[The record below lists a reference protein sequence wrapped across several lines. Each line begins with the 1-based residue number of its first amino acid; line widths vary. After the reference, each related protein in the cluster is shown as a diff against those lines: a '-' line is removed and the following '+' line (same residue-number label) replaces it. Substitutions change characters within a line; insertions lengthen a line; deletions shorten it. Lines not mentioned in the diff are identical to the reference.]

1 MHSARKAFTLIEL
14 LVVIAIIAILAAIL
28 FPVFA
33 QAKLAAKKTSD
44 LSNLKQLGTAETLYL
59 NDNDDTYHSPAH
71 YGTPTGDVL
80 FYSMLMPYTKNAQ
93 IFRSPAYG
101 FQWTS
106 DNWAWDW
113 NQLYQQ
119 GLAKK
124 GTDGKFSIEISYG
137 ANNTE
142 DRGAWMNC
150 GGALGNWGDG
160 SNGTGHNG
168 PLRPDG
174 LNVSAT
180 SVAQPAQTILFINAK
195 FPDLWNVGD
204 HDFLV
209 NGALPCGYMSVGY
222 YGWDITDS
230 QKAGAFGGQNNI
242 AYTDGHAK
250 NKKMYGTCP
259 NEWTIQDDASVD
271 PVLSCRK

>member
-1 MHSARKAFTLIEL
+1 MHSVRKAFTLIEL

-44 LSNLKQLGTAETLYL
+44 LSNLKQIGTAEMLYL
-59 NDNDDTYHSPAH
+59 NDNDDMYHSPAH

-80 FYSMLMPYTKNAQ
+80 FYSMIMPYAKNAQ
-93 IFRSPAYG
+93 MFRSPAYG

-124 GTDGKFSIEISYG
+124 GADGKFSIEISYG

-142 DRGAWMNC
+142 DRGAWANC
-150 GGALGNWGDG
+150 GGAFGNWGDG
-160 SNGTGHNG
+160 SGGLGHFG
-168 PLRPDG
+168 PVRPDG
-174 LNVSAT
+174 LNVSETA
-180 SVAQPAQTILFINAK
+180 VAQPAQTFLFINAK

-204 HDFLV
+204 HDLLV
-209 NGALPCGYMSVGY
+209 NGTLPCGYMSVGY
-222 YGWDITDS
+222 YGWDLTDS
-230 QKAGAFGGQNNI
+230 QKAGAFAGQNNI

-250 NKKMYGTCP
+250 TKKMYGTCP